1 MFTSLLFTTVLA
13 SSAVLRSQALVGMVA
28 PNAPGP
34 GDSFKQGES
43 CHTSWAADDSGSTTA
58 WKDMNIEL
66 MSGSNEAMVHL
77 TTVATGQDGTV
88 AGTFDYTCPEVTPN
102 SAIYFYQFTAPG
114 NNGFAWTT
122 RFTIA
127 AADGTTTTPTETE
140 TLKDGTIVPWGHGAL
155 VDPSTAVAAPT
166 FNTTGSGSSES
177 SGSSAGSA
185 PTSGSSTPA
194 SSSSPSSTKPT
205 SSPASR
211 PVSTSS
217 KSGNATNTAG
227 AAQGSGSSAA
237 IAVGPMVVDTRM
249 WPVVAAMTMSA
260 MAFTLLL

>member
-1 MFTSLLFTTVLA
+1 
-13 SSAVLRSQALVGMVA
+13 MVA

-34 GDSFKQGES
+34 GDTFKQGES
-43 CHTSWAADDSGSTTA
+43 CSTSWAGDDSGSTTA

-177 SGSSAGSA
+177 SGSSGSSAGSA